1 MHRISLVTL
10 LERHL
15 LVWRGLLF
23 CVLQKVG
30 RIRVCLEG
38 KAMLLCFLFWL
49 KHTKLKLK
57 LKRSSTSFRA
67 TGEGRSAGDI
77 LGVKVTYIWLDSTN
91 EKYNI
96 PGE

>member
-1 MHRISLVTL
+1 MYAPNQSGHTVGEPSAGLKRSA
-10 LERHL
+10 
-15 LVWRGLLF
+15 GLL
-23 CVLQKVG
+23 LQKVG

-38 KAMLLCFLFWL
+38 KVMLLCFLFWL
-49 KHTKLKLK
+49 KHTV

-77 LGVKVTYIWLDSTN
+77 LGVKVIYIWLDSTN
-91 EKYNI
+91 EEYNI